1 LKNYKQINL
10 FSYELK
16 AKVVI
21 FIETSNYRIELRTT
35 IAVNFGKNKS
45 ETENNTLK
53 YNNLNIKNRLQ
64 YQIGLISKNND

>member
-1 LKNYKQINL
+1 MKNYKQINL

-35 IAVNFGKNKS
+35 IAANFEKNKS
-45 ETENNTLK
+45 EIENNILK
-53 YNNLNIKNRLQ
+53 YNNLNTKNRLQ